1 MVNKLPKICLW
12 VLFGISV
19 IFAVMFG
26 LGGSDTVVLHGDE
39 FSEPKYTN
47 MLLYWTYFLA
57 VLAIAITLV
66 VSVLS
71 YFKLFATK
79 PKRAITI
86 LVVLLVFALIFV
98 VSWFAASPEKINIIG
113 YEGTDNVG
121 FWARYSEMCLY
132 VCYVLAIGAVL
143 TILGSSIFKS
153 IKK

>member
-19 IFAVMFG
+19 IFALMFG
-26 LGGSDTVVLHGDE
+26 LGGSETVVLHGDE
-39 FSEPKYTN
+39 FSEPNHTN

-57 VLAIAITLV
+57 ILAVAITLV
-66 VSVLS
+66 VSVIA
-71 YFKLFATK
+71 YAKLFMAK
-79 PKRAITI
+79 PKKAISILAI
-86 LVVLLVFALIFV
+86 LVAFALIFV
-98 VSWFAASPEKINIIG
+98 ISWFVASPEKINIIG

-121 FWARYSEMCLY
+121 NWARYSEMCLY

-143 TILGSSIFKS
+143 AVLGSSIFKA

>member
-19 IFAVMFG
+19 IFALMFA
-26 LGGSDTVVLHGDE
+26 LGGSETVVLHGDE
-39 FSEPKYTN
+39 FSEPTYTN

-57 VLAIAITLV
+57 ILAVAITLV
-66 VSVLS
+66 VSLFS
-71 YFKLFATK
+71 YAKLFK
-79 PKRAITI
+79 KNSKRAIAILAI
-86 LVVLLVFALIFV
+86 LVVFALIFV
-98 VSWFAASPEKINIIG
+98 ISWAIASPEKINIIG

-121 FWARYSEMCLY
+121 NWARYSEMCLY

-143 TILGSSIFKS
+143 AIAGSSIYKA